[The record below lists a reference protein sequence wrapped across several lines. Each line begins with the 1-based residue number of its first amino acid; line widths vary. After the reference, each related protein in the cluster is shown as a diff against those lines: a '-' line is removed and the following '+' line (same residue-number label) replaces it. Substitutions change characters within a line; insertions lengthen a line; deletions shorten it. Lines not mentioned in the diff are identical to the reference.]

1 MSCRRIQLRY
11 GKWKDKSNSR
21 LHCSVR
27 SAVFIVLSFSSRN
40 ADEIAAFRSVI
51 TAAAPFGKAKVVFLI
66 PGGGSQFDDMG
77 RELYRNNRVFR
88 KYMDIC
94 LGIFRSTE
102 NRRAV

>member
-1 MSCRRIQLRY
+1 M
-11 GKWKDKSNSR
+11 
-21 LHCSVR
+21 R
-27 SAVFIVLSFSSRN
+27 SAVFIVLSFAGRN

-51 TAAAPFGKAKVVFLI
+51 TAAPFGKAKVVFLI